1 MWMGRAL
8 LREQDTCTFDLHVF
22 FAFSLFSKGAHVALC
37 LFGHV
42 FSSCDLLLAF
52 IFLVFFFFF
61 FMWKPVIR
69 KRMRT
74 DALSKY
80 TLPTTQA

>member
-1 MWMGRAL
+1 MS
-8 LREQDTCTFDLHVF
+8 FLHSPF
-22 FAFSLFSKGAHVALC
+22 FSKGAHLALC
-37 LFGHV
+37 LFGLM

-61 FMWKPVIR
+61 TWKPVIR